1 MTLSLKRR
9 IFMGRDYFCR
19 SPNRAKRMECVQLAA
34 AFAAL
39 RPIQTFGHSRKRQQA
54 ARTPYASRGS
64 VTDRNNRA
72 PLPPSPLLDT
82 EARMDKLPSFLSVL
96 ATRGSTQIYEKT
108 IPAV

>member
-1 MTLSLKRR
+1 PYSFHSKSRAESGCAGIAGQVLRDFEEFVERR
-9 IFMGRDYFCR
+9 AGWGCDYLCR

-64 VTDRNNRA
+64 VTDTNNRA
-72 PLPPSPLLDT
+72 P
-82 EARMDKLPSFLSVL
+82 K
-96 ATRGSTQIYEKT
+96 
-108 IPAV
+108 

>member
-1 MTLSLKRR
+1 MSLCLV
-9 IFMGRDYFCR
+9 IGSGCDYLCR

-72 PLPPSPLLDT
+72 RVLPGILSFAGLVLTLPFGFYVF
-82 EARMDKLPSFLSVL
+82 ARTNPKAD
-96 ATRGSTQIYEKT
+96 
-108 IPAV
+108 